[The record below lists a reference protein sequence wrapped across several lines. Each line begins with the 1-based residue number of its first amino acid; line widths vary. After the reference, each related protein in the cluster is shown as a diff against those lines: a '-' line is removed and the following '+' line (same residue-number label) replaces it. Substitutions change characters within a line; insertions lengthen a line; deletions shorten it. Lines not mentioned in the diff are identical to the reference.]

1 MDLGRIDLLECGGL
15 SWILVVRLDGE
26 KSKDTPE
33 TPCKAGGDLMDP
45 HGVRQL
51 PHSNA
56 RTSRKGT
63 LEGVEALEKLGT

>member
-26 KSKDTPE
+26 KSTDTPE

-45 HGVRQL
+45 HCVRQL
-51 PHSNA
+51 PPL
-56 RTSRKGT
+56 KG
-63 LEGVEALEKLGT
+63 